1 MLTLASAFYD
11 CAHEFK
17 SVQTSFA
24 FFHPFCMLEVSPQPS
39 LARWSSRREILRDV
53 SNFPSDGHSH
63 CFCLSLSWSLVSER
77 VVGHSGSDPFQGSKW
92 SYVKVPT
99 MSPPLLARPLVFSLQ
114 CSSVSLCKFSQ
125 SWRELGTPPHSSW
138 LCPHV
143 EAPGNPSPQ
152 PTHLRPIKPLTLCF
166 LIPLRNPKP
175 VSLDRNKINVI
186 SIAIT

>member
-24 FFHPFCMLEVSPQPS
+24 FFHPFCMLEVYPQPS
-39 LARWSSRREILRDV
+39 LARWSSRREILHDV

-63 CFCLSLSWSLVSER
+63 CFCLSMSWSLVSER

-99 MSPPLLARPLVFSLQ
+99 LSPPLLARPLVFSLQ

-125 SWRELGTPPHSSW
+125 SWRGLGTPPIPAEFVPMWKPQGTPAHSPLISGP
-138 LCPHV
+138 L
-143 EAPGNPSPQ
+143 NPS
-152 PTHLRPIKPLTLCF
+152 LC
-166 LIPLRNPKP
+166 
-175 VSLDRNKINVI
+175 VS
-186 SIAIT
+186 